1 MFNFYEGRK
10 FYMNGKYPAI
20 YLNGK
25 SVHVH
30 RLEWEKYNG
39 AIPENCIVHHKDEN
53 KLNWNINNL
62 ELLTRGK
69 HVIEHQHNLHNETT
83 RRFGEKSRHHK
94 LTQTDVDY
102 IKTNCKRYDK
112 QFGSK
117 ALSKKFNVTPAC
129 ICAVVSGTNWW
140 V

>member
-1 MFNFYEGRK
+1 MFNFYEGHK
-10 FYMNGKYPAI
+10 VYMNGKYPAI

-30 RLEWEKYNG
+30 RLE
-39 AIPENCIVHHKDEN
+39 
-53 KLNWNINNL
+53 
-62 ELLTRGK
+62 LLTRGK

-83 RRFGEKSRHHK
+83 HRFGEKSRRHK

-102 IKTNCKRYDK
+102 IKTNYKRYDK